1 MRIEDARFG
10 AEVIQQALG
19 LQREEP
25 RLAAFAQRTVEQED
39 TRRMGRGRG
48 PKPVDCRQVQ
58 ACAIDI
64 GKIAQHQRFASA
76 TILGFS
82 PRSYQPFERFTIQ
95 TTESITGTSISTP
108 TTVASAA
115 PD

>member
-10 AEVIQQALG
+10 AEVFQQTLG
-19 LQREEP
+19 FLREE
-25 RLAAFAQRTVEQED
+25 AAVGALAQRTVEQED
-39 TRRMGRGRG
+39 TRRMGRRRC
-48 PKPVDCRQVQ
+48 PEPVDRRPVQ
-58 ACAIDI
+58 ACAIDV
-64 GKIAQHQRFASA
+64 GKIAEHQRFASA
-76 TILGFS
+76 TARGFS
-82 PRSYQPFERFTIQ
+82 PRSYQLFERFTIQ